1 MAKLTD
7 LEKKKI
13 AERNKAYT
21 EAVKAGSLT
30 ETKSV
35 SPVNTSKAS
44 SSGGASSKK
53 SSAFDDD
60 AKAKS
65 GKTRAQLYAEM
76 DRKYGKT
83 DYTYDA
89 NDGNRDLLDR
99 IGNLTA
105 RARERNQVQ
114 VNAQEARYNRN
125 LMALQRRNDL
135 DDLAAA
141 GRKRFANGAF
151 DLTDRTGKTVEE
163 LGVRPE
169 TRDDVFNQN
178 AYDFMTPEQRN
189 IYEAFIGLGDRKSAK
204 RYLAGIEEG
213 LQQQAAQKLIE
224 TIQPGN
230 IENVQDFADVTRLGV
245 RSGIGRFET
254 GMQQLGNPDA
264 VSKNYTE
271 MAFEEARENMS
282 GVTGIVA
289 DLSNTVGFML
299 LPVGGSFALGLAG
312 GAGLAAS
319 NGVKALSAALFG
331 AASGGSTYNDVLRE
345 DPTRDK
351 FDAKVYSII
360 NGALEGSLQYLL
372 GGIGKLG
379 AGGLFKATGKSIS
392 GAVAKKLSNVAKASA
407 NTPAVK
413 NLIRALVGG
422 SKWAAGASDEALE
435 EWLQAVLDPVMRNQ
449 VLGENNEVR
458 LFGEDQLYAAFLG
471 ALGATVMNAPSNIG
485 STVNAEQVLEE
496 TVAKQ
501 EAKAAERAVK
511 NNKRGKDGAKSTTE
525 VPEVSDAEVAQ
536 FMENQDVKDLV
547 IQIASLEQQLVNP
560 KNRHK
565 AGLQKNLDNAKRSLS
580 ELVNELK
587 GKEGQETKTEKNLSP
602 APEDIDDS
610 LAFLQQQLGMLE
622 EEEQAPVTSTEEP
635 VRDTP
640 IPPMPKLED
649 QQTQTAQSAQAAE
662 EEQRIAQLEE
672 QSRQYQEQIKQQGDL
687 IAQLTGE
694 TTPETEANAEA
705 NEVAPFEE
713 EEYTAE
719 ELVNKFRSDME
730 EARTMYRKNMSA
742 SDYKQYINNLT
753 STFRSDAE
761 KAGMTAAEID
771 AVLNTQ
777 QKPATK
783 NNTKAQQELVEDEDI
798 DALLN
803 EEENAEE
810 EPGLRGIVEAV
821 TNEEI
826 DENQAVDEL
835 TALLNQRDMER
846 EAAGETDQLD
856 EYTQKKAEPE
866 VNVSE
871 GRIEVKFPRYAD
883 KETRQRLKDAG
894 FKWDKNAKVWWGGE
908 NNTNRA
914 LVEDLT
920 GVKLT
925 EDEFKP
931 EVKRI
936 PKEELNGEGQR
947 NLYADGTFK
956 RGSSNDVGSGI
967 GLLQGVVEEQQNKES
982 DAAAAKRREYVAKV
996 KGVQNK
1002 SIPKTLLSEDNKS
1015 GHIKVLPDDFINEID
1030 DTASEWEPIRK
1041 AQKEAQKNGVASS
1054 LVFYSDESYD
1064 PTSQESRESTP
1075 LGCYDMKTKTMWV
1088 NVTRGGNPYQSYK
1101 HEYYHFLIGNDENL
1115 RLYIRSKLQENGLQ
1129 NKDLFD
1135 IVQKVIH
1142 PVWSKDY
1149 ERIFGKQ
1156 KKDSLYALYDIYADE
1171 VLAELY
1177 ASDGYPDSSI
1187 LTAIKNNL
1195 DININKYISVV
1206 KEAVDSYT
1214 NNSGINNMDVLS
1226 TIIKGYDNGTLGYQN
1241 YAQQEETIKRDIFQN
1256 TTANWLWVI
1265 GNKDIVSDYDEAG
1278 KYVLDLADAV
1288 SDSRL
1293 LSKNKL
1299 DINTRIAEQ
1308 WDSIREDIENAKA
1321 RGEKI
1326 EIAPRLEDMLL
1337 GFADAELTAGKWGGV
1352 ALKQETPE
1360 TLLSRAAPSTD
1371 IREHATAAKSEDT
1384 IPEIRQ
1390 YLDTLSEED
1399 RTYTQ
1404 EHLNETY
1411 DKTIERINKKGGYD
1425 KAYATLMNTKNWTA
1439 PQMNEATVLISML
1452 ARGGDTKSVQ
1462 AMLPKFLEQQK
1473 NLGQAVNAFKLLR
1486 RYMPNAVTAISQS
1499 IANDINVELTQEE
1512 KDNIGLCDR
1521 IIKQGFISSSVME
1534 AATTEFREWLEEAR
1548 TYVDRGQLD
1557 ATTAAYAAA
1566 MSIVTAKKPSTAR
1579 QKFRSLQRISLLS
1592 NPKTHFRNI
1601 LGNVAEQAGA
1611 AMSRPLADLTD
1622 RFLSS
1627 VTGDRTFGSGG
1638 GEAFAKAVADSIERA
1653 VMDHA
1658 LGINTVGNKFDEDTV
1673 NRKGLEQLVQQNVWD
1688 EETTKGVR
1696 KSINKVANDID
1707 HLIGLGLSIGDAPFL
1722 IGTYE
1727 SALAQIMNANGVEEA
1742 TAEMMDTA
1750 WDVAFRRTFRDE
1762 NAITKALTS
1771 MRNSLPFI
1779 GETIA
1784 PYVQT
1789 PANVVLTAIQYSPIG
1804 FAEAFGKALLGENS
1818 LRGKLQSGE
1827 STMKV
1832 QRQISELVGRGALGT
1847 AAMLVGSLLRA
1858 AGKITGD
1865 DDDIDSQKEKNW
1877 NKAVGRMGS
1886 SIKVGDTYIDP
1897 SSLQSLST
1905 PVMAGAAAYESK
1917 NDDEDGTDWAGVLGA
1932 AVKASMKMGNTM
1944 LEMPVLQG
1952 VADLLGGNYDDGE
1965 LLSGALSLAGNAVTQ
1980 LVPFGSVLKQGAK
1993 AVDPYSRVQS
2003 EINAGPV
2010 ERVAKSTV
2018 NNLRSMTPW
2027 GRKKLSQ
2034 RYDVLGNPIK
2044 NDASDNVA
2052 ERLYNSFINP
2062 FNTSKENAN
2071 DVTDEIDRLYASLQ
2085 DTAVLPS
2092 AAGNNISYGG
2102 EKYKFTS
2109 ADKQEYQR
2117 IEGETNAEILSK
2129 LVNSDAYDRLSDEE
2143 KAKVLSSVYDYSA
2156 NKAKANYLKK
2166 QGVDYESD
2174 AKWMDSIDEIVKTG
2188 VDVGDAMVYRY
2199 ELNNIKGSDNQVFY
2213 IDSLPLNSDQK
2224 DTIDEAFV
2232 DKYRSSYIDEDRDY
2246 TNADTLA
2253 LSMTSDSGREKY
2265 NNRFSHSW
2273 RGSSGNY
2280 YDAMTGEE
2288 FGHFYDAYQEGS
2300 KADEK
2305 VAAIK
2310 KMLMEMYGYNES
2322 YAYTMAYDFRK
2333 YYAAKYD

>member
-1 MAKLTD
+1 MTKQ
-7 LEKKKI
+7 
-13 AERNKAYT
+13 
-21 EAVKAGSLT
+21 LT
-30 ETKSV
+30 ERDKKRIEKQNKRLTKNYQKTASTGNSTSSSTSSSTTGKSAYDNAARKSARRAETGRTTKSTV
-35 SPVNTSKAS
+35 KDDGFSPDSKTR
-44 SSGGASSKK
+44 SGQ
-53 SSAFDDD
+53 
-60 AKAKS
+60 
-65 GKTRAQLYAEM
+65 TRAQLFEEL
-76 DRKYGKT
+76 DRKAPLNSNRYDTTDGK
-83 DYTYDA
+83 
-89 NDGNRDLLDR
+89 RDLIDR

-105 RARERNQVQ
+105 DIRQRRHTNQV
-114 VNAQEARYNRN
+114 NKESLYNDA
-125 LMALQRRNDL
+125 LMALQRQPNIGE
-135 DDLAAA
+135 LADA
-141 GRKRFANGAF
+141 GQRKASFGMF
-151 DLTDRTGKTVEE
+151 DRTQATGKTFEE
-163 LGVRPE
+163 QGVMPE
-169 TRDDVFNQN
+169 TRDDVFHQN
-178 AYDFMTPEQRN
+178 VYDFMTPEQKST
-189 IYEAFIGLGDRKSAK
+189 YYAFLGLGDKQSAN
-204 RYLAGIEEG
+204 RYLNSIEEG
-213 LQQQAAQKLIE
+213 LQQQAAQKLTE

-254 GMQQLGNPDA
+254 GVQQLTNPDA

-271 MAFEEARENMS
+271 MAFEEARKDMT
-282 GVTGIVA
+282 GATGIVA
-289 DLSNTVGFML
+289 DLANTVGFML
-299 LPVGGSFALGLAG
+299 LPSAGSMVLGA
-312 GAGLAAS
+312 AGLAA
-319 NGVKALSAALFG
+319 GAGAKALSAALFG

-345 DPTRDK
+345 DPTGDK

-360 NGALEGSLQYLL
+360 NGALEGSLQYAL
-372 GGIGKLG
+372 GGIGTLG
-379 AGGLFKATGKSIS
+379 KGGLSKVVGKMGVEKAL
-392 GAVAKKLSNVAKASA
+392 AKKLANVSKAAA

-413 NLIRALVGG
+413 RLVKSLVAGG
-422 SKWAAGASDEALE
+422 KYAAGASDEALE
-435 EWLQAVLDPVMRNQ
+435 EWLQAVLDPVVQNY
-449 VLGENNEVR
+449 VFGENNEVQ
-458 LFGEDQLYAAFLG
+458 LFGEDQMYAAMLG
-471 ALGATVMNAPSNIG
+471 ALGASVMNAPGVASNY
-485 STVNAEQVLEE
+485 TNADQIIQDALID
-496 TVAKQ
+496 
-501 EAKAAERAVK
+501 RAVK
-511 NNKRGKDGAKSTTE
+511 NNKRGKDGAKPTTE

-635 VRDTP
+635 ARDTP

-694 TTPETEANAEA
+694 TTPETEANTGA

-719 ELVNKFRSDME
+719 ELVDKFRSDME

-783 NNTKAQQELVEDEDI
+783 NTTKAQQELVEDEDI

-803 EEENAEE
+803 EEEATEE
-810 EPGLRGIVEAV
+810 EPGLRDIVEAV

-866 VNVSE
+866 VNVTE

-908 NNTNRA
+908 NDTNRA
-914 LVEDLT
+914 LVEELT

-931 EVKRI
+931 EVRRI
-936 PKEELNGEGQR
+936 PKEELNGRGRDNFLRETTNGENSGLERGTIQGLRSEKEGTSDSVQLKGDGLR
-947 NLYADGTFK
+947 RTEQIKDLSTKRFDVRRADGSEV
-956 RGSSNDVGSGI
+956 SSELAGKEVYILEDTAVDDLLKNGRNTEWQILHDAIDQFEVELADLPTSNQKKPKLKFFTGETSTLGVFRPDTNTIWINISQNDPGDTTVRHEYFHFR
-967 GLLQGVVEEQQNKES
+967 LKES
-982 DAAAAKRREYVAKV
+982 GLYEYTLNRLHQA
-996 KGVQNK
+996 GLSDQY
-1002 SIPKTLLSEDNKS
+1002 IKTLVRDYFVPNWDETYGDPNVSQEAFDAYVMELMCELYCRESNLMPAIS
-1015 GHIKVLPDDFINEID
+1015 KVLSDDVIFTDNGEKTNALNVYYGGNVERAITKFQDAVIHSSIKFRSDPNAPRAG
-1030 DTASEWEPIRK
+1030 TSTNRGAS
-1041 AQKEAQKNGVASS
+1041 
-1054 LVFYSDESYD
+1054 FMESYKRE
-1064 PTSQESRESTP
+1064 PT
-1075 LGCYDMKTKTMWV
+1075 V
-1088 NVTRGGNPYQSYK
+1088 
-1101 HEYYHFLIGNDENL
+1101 
-1115 RLYIRSKLQENGLQ
+1115 
-1129 NKDLFD
+1129 
-1135 IVQKVIH
+1135 
-1142 PVWSKDY
+1142 
-1149 ERIFGKQ
+1149 
-1156 KKDSLYALYDIYADE
+1156 
-1171 VLAELY
+1171 
-1177 ASDGYPDSSI
+1177 
-1187 LTAIKNNL
+1187 
-1195 DININKYISVV
+1195 
-1206 KEAVDSYT
+1206 
-1214 NNSGINNMDVLS
+1214 
-1226 TIIKGYDNGTLGYQN
+1226 
-1241 YAQQEETIKRDIFQN
+1241 
-1256 TTANWLWVI
+1256 
-1265 GNKDIVSDYDEAG
+1265 
-1278 KYVLDLADAV
+1278 
-1288 SDSRL
+1288 
-1293 LSKNKL
+1293 
-1299 DINTRIAEQ
+1299 
-1308 WDSIREDIENAKA
+1308 
-1321 RGEKI
+1321 
-1326 EIAPRLEDMLL
+1326 
-1337 GFADAELTAGKWGGV
+1337 
-1352 ALKQETPE
+1352 
-1360 TLLSRAAPSTD
+1360 
-1371 IREHATAAKSEDT
+1371 EHATAAKSEDT

-1486 RYMPNAVTAISQS
+1486 RYMPDAVTAISQS

-1521 IIKQGFISSSVME
+1521 IIKQGFISNSVME
-1534 AATTEFREWLEEAR
+1534 AATPEFREWLEEAR

-1804 FAEAFGKALLGENS
+1804 FFEAFSKALLGDNS
-1818 LRGKLQSGE
+1818 LSAKLKRGE
-1827 STMKV
+1827 STMKT
-1832 QRQISELVGRGALGT
+1832 QRQIAELVGRGALGT
-1847 AAMLVGSLLRA
+1847 ALMLVGSLLRA

-1905 PVMAGAAAYESK
+1905 PIMAGAAAYESK
-1917 NDDEDGTDWAGVLGA
+1917 NDDEDGTDWGGIFGA
-1932 AVKASMKMGNTM
+1932 AAKASMKMGNTM

-1965 LLSGALSLAGNAVTQ
+1965 LLAGALSLAGNAVTQ

-2027 GRKKLSQ
+2027 GRKKLSE

-2044 NDASDNVA
+2044 NDASDNTA

-2092 AAGNNISYGG
+2092 AAGNSISYGG

-2117 IEGETNAEILSK
+2117 VEGESNAEILSK

-2188 VDVGDAMVYRY
+2188 VDVGDAMVYRF

-2246 TNADTLA
+2246 TNADTL
-2253 LSMTSDSGREKY
+2253 
-2265 NNRFSHSW
+2265 
-2273 RGSSGNY
+2273 
-2280 YDAMTGEE
+2280 
-2288 FGHFYDAYQEGS
+2288 
-2300 KADEK
+2300 
-2305 VAAIK
+2305 
-2310 KMLMEMYGYNES
+2310 
-2322 YAYTMAYDFRK
+2322 
-2333 YYAAKYD
+2333 

>member
-1 MAKLTD
+1 MSPFNINFKNKNAFVNAAD
-7 LEKKKI
+7 RPAFI
-13 AERNKAYT
+13 AEVKKRYEEE
-21 EAVKAGSLT
+21 EA
-30 ETKSV
+30 
-35 SPVNTSKAS
+35 
-44 SSGGASSKK
+44 
-53 SSAFDDD
+53 
-60 AKAKS
+60 AKAAASPTGGSRSKF
-65 GKTRAQLYAEM
+65 
-76 DRKYGKT
+76 
-83 DYTYDA
+83 
-89 NDGNRDLLDR
+89 LDS
-99 IGNLTA
+99 LEESTVQA
-105 RARERNQVQ
+105 R
-114 VNAQEARYNRN
+114 
-125 LMALQRRNDL
+125 L
-135 DDLAAA
+135 
-141 GRKRFANGAF
+141 RKRDREAKRTQAYNTMLNSLKERDDFDELASAGERKLSNGFF
-151 DLTDRTGKTVEE
+151 DLTSNKGKTFEE
-163 LGVRPE
+163 QGVMPE
-169 TRDDVFNQN
+169 TRDDVFHQN
-178 AYDFMTPEQRN
+178 IYDYMTPEQRSTYN
-189 IYEAFIGLGDRKSAK
+189 AFIGLGDRQSAK
-204 RYLAGIEEG
+204 RYLNSIEEG
-213 LQQQAAQKLIE
+213 LQQQAAQKLTE

-230 IENVQDFADVTRLGV
+230 IQNVQDFADVTRLGV

-254 GMQQLGNPDA
+254 GVQQLTNPDA

-271 MAFEEARENMS
+271 MAFEEARKDM
-282 GVTGIVA
+282 TGGSAIVA
-289 DLSNTVGFML
+289 DLANTVGFML
-299 LPVGGSFALGLAG
+299 LPSAGSMVLGA
-312 GAGLAAS
+312 AGLAA
-319 NGVKALSAALFG
+319 GAGAKALSAALFG

-345 DPTRDK
+345 DPTGDK

-360 NGALEGSLQYLL
+360 NGALEGSLQYAL
-372 GGIGKLG
+372 GGIGTLG
-379 AGGLFKATGKSIS
+379 KGGLSKVVGKMGVEKAL
-392 GAVAKKLSNVAKASA
+392 AKKLANVSKAAA

-413 NLIRALVGG
+413 RLVKSLVAGG
-422 SKWAAGASDEALE
+422 KYAAGASDEALE
-435 EWLQAVLDPVMRNQ
+435 EWLQAVLDPVVQNY
-449 VLGENNEVR
+449 VFGENNEVQ
-458 LFGEDQLYAAFLG
+458 LFGEDQMYAAMLG
-471 ALGATVMNAPSNIG
+471 ALGASVMNAPGVASNY
-485 STVNAEQVLEE
+485 TNADQIIQDALID
-496 TVAKQ
+496 
-501 EAKAAERAVK
+501 RAVK
-511 NNKRGKDGAKSTTE
+511 NNKRGKDGAKPTTE

-635 VRDTP
+635 TRDTP
-640 IPPMPKLED
+640 IPPMPRLED
-649 QQTQTAQSAQAAE
+649 QQAQTAQSAQAAE

-672 QSRQYQEQIKQQGDL
+672 QSRQYQEQIKQQSDL

-694 TTPETEANAEA
+694 NTPETEVNTGA

-719 ELVNKFRSDME
+719 ELVDKFRSDME

-810 EPGLRGIVEAV
+810 EPGLRDIVEAV

-866 VNVSE
+866 VNVTE
-871 GRIEVKFPRYAD
+871 GRIEVRFPRYAD

-908 NNTNRA
+908 NDTNRA
-914 LVEDLT
+914 LVEELT

-1015 GHIKVLPDDFINEID
+1015 GRIKVLPDDFINEID

-1371 IREHATAAKSEDT
+1371 TREHATAAKSEDT

-1486 RYMPNAVTAISQS
+1486 RYMPDAVTAISQS

-1521 IIKQGFISSSVME
+1521 IIKQGFISNSVME
-1534 AATTEFREWLEEAR
+1534 AATPEFREWLEEAR

-1804 FAEAFGKALLGENS
+1804 FAEALTKAFIDVGSSKS
-1818 LRGKLQSGE
+1818 LRTQIKNNE
-1827 STMKV
+1827 STMKT
-1832 QRQISELVGRGALGT
+1832 QRQIAELVGRGALGT
-1847 AAMLVGSLLRA
+1847 ALMLVGSLLRA

-1905 PVMAGAAAYESK
+1905 PIMAGAAAYESR
-1917 NDDEDGTDWAGVLGA
+1917 NDDEDGTDWGGIFGA
-1932 AVKASMKMGNTM
+1932 AAKASMKMGNTM

-1965 LLSGALSLAGNAVTQ
+1965 LLAGALSLAGNAVTQ

-2027 GRKKLSQ
+2027 GRKKLSE

-2044 NDASDNVA
+2044 NDASDNTA

-2071 DVTDEIDRLYASLQ
+2071 DVTEEIDRLYASLQ

-2092 AAGNNISYGG
+2092 AAGNSISYGG

-2117 IEGETNAEILSK
+2117 VEGESNAEILSK

-2188 VDVGDAMVYRY
+2188 VDVGDAMVYRF
-2199 ELNNIKGSDNQVFY
+2199 ELSNIKGSDDQVFY

-2273 RGSSGNY
+2273 RGVSGNY

-2288 FGHFYDAYQEGS
+2288 FGHFYDAYNSAS
-2300 KADEK
+2300 KADDR

-2310 KMLMEMYGYNES
+2310 KMLMDMYGYNES